1 MKTVRGNITSH
12 SPLSLWQPDQAV
24 GLCRIP
30 RVTGTEEPH
39 NQERVLRYS
48 GSPPVLCGDFL
59 DQSGIKED
67 AGSAGAYLDEWA
79 AA

>member
-1 MKTVRGNITSH
+1 MVKTVRVNITSH

-30 RVTGTEEPH
+30 RVTRTEEPH

-48 GSPPVLCGDFL
+48 GSPQC
-59 DQSGIKED
+59 
-67 AGSAGAYLDEWA
+67 SAGTS
-79 AA
+79 